1 MYGSRKAFQSLE
13 DRCRKLE
20 HRCEDL
26 ERHNKALRLEWEETY
41 DKVRRSM
48 SRISKRV
55 AVDAKEAAEPFVDNQ
70 AVAPESS
77 IDPISADIL
86 RRRGSFSG
94 GPL

>member
-1 MYGSRKAFQSLE
+1 MYRAKKAVESLE

-55 AVDAKEAAEPFVDNQ
+55 AVDAKEAAEPFVANE
-70 AVAPESS
+70 APEPQSGL
-77 IDPISADIL
+77 DPISEGIL

-94 GPL
+94 GPI

>member
-1 MYGSRKAFQSLE
+1 MFREKKAVESLE

-55 AVDAKEAAEPFVDNQ
+55 AVDAKEAAEPLVDNQ
-70 AVAPESS
+70 PVSDESGL
-77 IDPISADIL
+77 DPISADIL
-86 RRRGSFSG
+86 RRRAGLSG
-94 GPL
+94 RQI

>member
-1 MYGSRKAFQSLE
+1 MYASRKAFQSLE

-55 AVDAKEAAEPFVDNQ
+55 AVDQKEATEPFVDNQ
-70 AVAPESS
+70 PAEPQSGL
-77 IDPISADIL
+77 DPISEGIL